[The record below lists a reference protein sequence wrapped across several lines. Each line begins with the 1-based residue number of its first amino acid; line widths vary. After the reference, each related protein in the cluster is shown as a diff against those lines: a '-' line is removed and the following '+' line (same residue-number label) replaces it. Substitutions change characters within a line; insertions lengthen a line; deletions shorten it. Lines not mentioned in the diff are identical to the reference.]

1 MRDKIIGRVDD
12 LSKSY
17 RDVQIEILDKIYRYK
32 VDESSDMI
40 DPVLSEIKNE
50 VEKYIDKVGKSKL
63 DEVLV
68 LLLLNEKLENMKTK
82 AQLDGLVRKIGD
94 IVDPIQSYT
103 EER

>member
-1 MRDKIIGRVDD
+1 M
-12 LSKSY
+12 SKSY

>member
-1 MRDKIIGRVDD
+1 